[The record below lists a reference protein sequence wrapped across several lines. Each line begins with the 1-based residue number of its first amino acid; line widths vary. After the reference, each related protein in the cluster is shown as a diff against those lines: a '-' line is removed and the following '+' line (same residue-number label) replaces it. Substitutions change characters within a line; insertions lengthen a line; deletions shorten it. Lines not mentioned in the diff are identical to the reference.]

1 MSIIRVLKG
10 DSVLSVAP
18 LNHTL
23 PEKVPRFGAWVWHPL
38 PGVTESFFTYTCT
51 HQMSILWLCP
61 IISALCS
68 QLYLYLYMTVAKE
81 ESQLI

>member
-1 MSIIRVLKG
+1 MSIIKVLKG
-10 DSVLSVAP
+10 DSALPVAP
-18 LNHTL
+18 LNHML
-23 PEKVPRFGAWVWHPL
+23 PEKVPRFGMWEWCPQ
-38 PGVTESFFTYTCT
+38 PGVRESFFTYTCT
-51 HQMSILWLCP
+51 HQTSVLWLCP